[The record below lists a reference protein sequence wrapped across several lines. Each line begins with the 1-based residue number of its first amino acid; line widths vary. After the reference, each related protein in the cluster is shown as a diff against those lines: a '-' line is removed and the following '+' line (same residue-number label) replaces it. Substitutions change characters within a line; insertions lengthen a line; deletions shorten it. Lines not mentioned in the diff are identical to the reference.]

1 MTQGFISVPRIQ
13 VPQEIFYSDIGMSET
28 KCLQGSISLTRI
40 KGLTSVFRIQGLISV
55 SRTKGFISVSGI
67 QELIDSKASL
77 LKEFISVCQI
87 GFFLYSVE
95 MDSVASLCRFH
106 LSKM

>member
-55 SRTKGFISVSGI
+55 SRTKGFISMI
-67 QELIDSKASL
+67 QELIDGL
-77 LKEFISVCQI
+77 ISVSRIQGLI
-87 GFFLYSVE
+87 SV
-95 MDSVASLCRFH
+95 S
-106 LSKM
+106 